1 MKEFVETTD
10 KTFDSGTEN
19 LSTDNEQ
26 ISEERIKAEPDLR
39 FAQNEKI
46 EKDIASKKYIVN
58 ILYGST

>member
-10 KTFDSGTEN
+10 NTFDSGTEN
-19 LSTDNEQ
+19 LSTDNRADQ
-26 ISEERIKAEPDLR
+26 RKKNKAEPDLR

-46 EKDIASKKYIVN
+46 EKDTASKKYIVN